1 MEAVVRVNKRD
12 ENTRSLVKSKEFAER
27 RTVHILQLFLVFPFF
42 DDLGETFENR
52 SIRSTVEPFSIY
64 SRGLKI
70 VRISIKTDRG
80 RERKKE
86 EEGNG
91 WGKK

>member
-1 MEAVVRVNKRD
+1 MISAKLLKIVRFV
-12 ENTRSLVKSKEFAER
+12 SA
-27 RTVHILQLFLVFPFF
+27 
-42 DDLGETFENR
+42 
-52 SIRSTVEPFSIY
+52 EPFSIY